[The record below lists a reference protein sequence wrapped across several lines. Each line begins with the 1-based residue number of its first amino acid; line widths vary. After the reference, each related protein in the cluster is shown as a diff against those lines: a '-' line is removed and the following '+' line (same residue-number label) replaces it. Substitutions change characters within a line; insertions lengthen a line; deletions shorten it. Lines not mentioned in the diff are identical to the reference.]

1 MSDPEEPW
9 IEFLDEPDPAP
20 AEPDRPPQSSRSAW
34 LSLAGVAAIAL
45 VVLIGTRIVHP
56 DSTPAQRAQPAAVT
70 SAQPTSGWVR
80 YVPDARQCAD
90 GTLAECDGNDVAIR
104 DAVTEHLHM
113 TVVAETTDVDPGS
126 GIVDRHIEADNG
138 RGTHLIVEIDRLGTY
153 GSGVQAVSAGPGAA
167 AVMAHVET
175 AGFTVQ
181 LVAIGPKADVPSQA
195 ALTALGSD
203 PRLLAA

>member
-9 IEFLDEPDPAP
+9 IEFLDEPDPLP
-20 AEPDRPPQSSRSAW
+20 AESASAPRYSRSAR
-34 LSLAGVAAIAL
+34 LSLGGVAGIAL
-45 VVLIGTRIVHP
+45 VVLIGTRIVHS
-56 DSTPAQRAQPAAVT
+56 DSAPPQRAQPAAVT
-70 SAQPTSGWVR
+70 SAQPTRGWVM
-80 YVPDARQCAD
+80 YVPDGRQCAD
-90 GTLAECDGNDVAIR
+90 GPPAECDGNDVAIR
-104 DAVTEHLHM
+104 DAVTEHLHL
-113 TVVAETTDVDPGS
+113 TVVAETTDFDPGS

-181 LVAIGPKADVPSQA
+181 LVAVGPKADVPPQA